1 MTLPLLERVPLAPY
15 TTRGLGGP
23 ARYFHEC
30 RTEAELRQ
38 ALTAAR
44 ERRLRVQIIGGGS
57 NLVVA
62 DAGFPG
68 VVLKVAIGGVTLHDA
83 LDGVEVVAGAGV
95 EWDALVRQAVERGW
109 VGIECLSG
117 IPGTVGATPIQN
129 VGAYGQ
135 EIADTLVSVRCLERA
150 GLTEVVFPRDQCEF
164 AYRSSRFKSRDHD
177 HYIVLDITLRLYR
190 DRLPQLRYA

>member
-15 TTRGLGGP
+15 TTLGLGGP

-57 NLVVA
+57 NLVGA

-68 VVLKVAIGGVTLHDA
+68 LALKVAIGGVTFRA
-83 LDGVEVVAGAGV
+83 APDGGELVAGAGG
-95 EWDALVRQAVERGW
+95 EWDGLVRQALERG
-109 VGIECLSG
+109 GDGHEAPPG
-117 IPGTVGATPIQN
+117 IPRPGGP
-129 VGAYGQ
+129 
-135 EIADTLVSVRCLERA
+135 
-150 GLTEVVFPRDQCEF
+150 
-164 AYRSSRFKSRDHD
+164 
-177 HYIVLDITLRLYR
+177 
-190 DRLPQLRYA
+190 

>member
-15 TTRGLGGP
+15 TTLGLGGP

-68 VVLKVAIGGVTLHDA
+68 LVLKVAIGGGHFPDA
-83 LDGVEVVAGAGV
+83 
-95 EWDALVRQAVERGW
+95 
-109 VGIECLSG
+109 
-117 IPGTVGATPIQN
+117 PGG
-129 VGAYGQ
+129 GELLG
-135 EIADTLVSVRCLERA
+135 RA
-150 GLTEVVFPRDQCEF
+150 GGGWDGR
-164 AYRSSRFKSRDHD
+164 AS
-177 HYIVLDITLRLYR
+177 
-190 DRLPQLRYA
+190 